1 MIAINCN
8 NTTTLQLPT
17 TTNYFHALPRLIGG
31 GVTINDFD
39 SYTLLLPANDEDV
52 ETTSTSTS
60 TPLNPTTFQKHVLQF
75 MKDTPIRYH
84 QLATARCGELTV
96 QAVQSIKLSDKTK
109 QQQII
114 RLICGF
120 IKNEK
125 NNLAISIELLKPLI
139 VLIQSTTVS
148 TCEVA
153 IESLCILLTRIPV
166 RLITLFSTEIEEDEV
181 DRTKN
186 SNKRNQFKQ
195 DTNDGKTTLM
205 SLLFESCSNKVMS
218 SRAGAINPERAV
230 ANRIVELRVARLLSL
245 VIASPPTLQPPQQ
258 EQQDHITALW
268 DNAMVRGASQ
278 LTTLVLS
285 LSQSKQNTNAA
296 TLALRSLSMAMFTSS
311 MVRIEIGHIDFL
323 PKLVVP
329 LLTKLKDN
337 IFIVIELFTLISVVG
352 SSAPGEEYIGT

>member
-1 MIAINCN
+1 MIAIKCN
-8 NTTTLQLPT
+8 NTTTLQLPA
-17 TTNYFHALPRLIGG
+17 TTNYFHALPRLASL
-31 GVTINDFD
+31 VPINDFD
-39 SYTLLLPANDEDV
+39 SYTLLLPANDEEQ

-60 TPLNPTTFQKHVLQF
+60 TPLNPTTLQQHVLQF
-75 MKDTPIRYH
+75 MKDTPVRYH
-84 QLATARCGELTV
+84 QLATARCDELTV

-114 RLICGF
+114 RLMCGF

-139 VLIQSTTVS
+139 SLIQSTTVS

-166 RLITLFSTEIEEDEV
+166 RLITLFSTEIEVDE
-181 DRTKN
+181 DRTKD
-186 SNKRNQFKQ
+186 SKRNKLKQ
-195 DTNDGKTTLM
+195 HTSDGKTTLM
-205 SLLFESCSNKVMS
+205 SLLFESCYNKVIS
-218 SRAGAINPERAV
+218 SRAAAINPERV
-230 ANRIVELRVARLLSL
+230 VTNRVVELRVARLLSL
-245 VIASPPTLQPPQQ
+245 VIASPPTVQPPQQ
-258 EQQDHITALW
+258 EQQEHITALW
-268 DNAMVRGASQ
+268 NNAMVRGASQ
-278 LTTLVLS
+278 LTGLVLS
-285 LSQSKQNTNAA
+285 LSKSKKNTSAA